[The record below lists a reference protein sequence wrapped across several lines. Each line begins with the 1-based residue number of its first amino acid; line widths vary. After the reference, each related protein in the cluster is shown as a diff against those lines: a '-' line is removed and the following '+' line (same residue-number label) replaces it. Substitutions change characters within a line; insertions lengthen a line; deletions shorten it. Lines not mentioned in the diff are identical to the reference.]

1 MISRIQTA
9 FSTKST
15 AGILQATQRDCFYIM
30 TKVASLFLWSSL
42 VSSVA
47 AAGESI
53 LQPEWTKPKQVGDK
67 VPDVTFATRVRIESD
82 DENPF
87 AWKGTYQAVTFLS

>member
-1 MISRIQTA
+1 
-9 FSTKST
+9 
-15 AGILQATQRDCFYIM
+15 M

>member
-1 MISRIQTA
+1 
-9 FSTKST
+9 
-15 AGILQATQRDCFYIM
+15 M
-30 TKVASLFLWSSL
+30 TKVANLFLWSSL
-42 VSSVA
+42 VCSVA
-47 AAGESI
+47 AAGESM

-87 AWKGTYQAVTFLS
+87 AWKRTYQAVSFSFPGNVCNGWRLERVCGSHFSRF